1 MIAIYLFSVFWF
13 PVRLYQCRL
22 LLVVSSWHHFPLY
35 HSYLL
40 IMALRNKNSWFW
52 ILKQKAVLQF
62 SSLGSKIAHFSVL
75 ENFYWLEIWKYD
87 ICEFD
92 ILEIFKIETFE
103 IRHDSFISPIQYF
116 KINQNITRS
125 KTTMNHPVEPSG
137 WAPEG
142 PDPTRS
148 KIQKTI
154 KIGNFHQYFKLMTH
168 IVMIRSLNRC
178 AAMKW
183 SINIC
188 IICMRLSIFQKNSK
202 NGDMTKIMK

>member
-1 MIAIYLFSVFWF
+1 MRNLKFLIWEKHGSRDFQNWNIWNSARFFYIIYT
-13 PVRLYQCRL
+13 
-22 LLVVSSWHHFPLY
+22 
-35 HSYLL
+35 
-40 IMALRNKNSWFW
+40 
-52 ILKQKAVLQF
+52 VL
-62 SSLGSKIAHFSVL
+62 
-75 ENFYWLEIWKYD
+75 
-87 ICEFD
+87 
-92 ILEIFKIETFE
+92 
-103 IRHDSFISPIQYF
+103 
-116 KINQNITRS
+116 KINQTITRS
-125 KTTMNHPVEPSG
+125 WTTMNHPVEPSG

-142 PDPTRS
+142 PDPPRS